1 VATEKVVVEAT
12 AFLRR
17 LRPNNLLPSQSSFF
31 PVIVQLFVLRAG
43 GGPRARQGSSS
54 SVLFVFDYGRLTD

>member
-31 PVIVQLFVLRAG
+31 PVIVQLLTCAQAAVPGRAKILIFG
-43 GGPRARQGSSS
+43 LS
-54 SVLFVFDYGRLTD
+54 VFDYGRLTD